1 MPARPQVQP
10 RHAEPVRACAR
21 LEHATPPRATP
32 ARTLWLTLYAP
43 FGRLQESS
51 YSFYGTICSAETLS
65 SIGLTSSVQQKVDSN
80 VSGLSASG
88 RMAYDA
94 LRLLW
99 RAPRNRERSIPA
111 QCSLVAALCC
121 SEVPYHTVGPAQRS
135 AVAKAS
141 RFVHVS
147 HQKRDFRAISAQNRR
162 RSGLV
167 FLQVLA
173 IRSSP
178 RADLRLI

>member
-1 MPARPQVQP
+1 MTVRLCVAVLQLPGQRVAASRDAARGEHVPARSQVQS

-65 SIGLTSSVQQKVDSN
+65 RTDLTSSVQQKVDSN

-99 RAPRNRERSIPA
+99 RAPRNRQRSIRA
-111 QCSLVAALCC
+111 QMLAGSRSL
-121 SEVPYHTVGPAQRS
+121 
-135 AVAKAS
+135 
-141 RFVHVS
+141 
-147 HQKRDFRAISAQNRR
+147 
-162 RSGLV
+162 
-167 FLQVLA
+167 
-173 IRSSP
+173 
-178 RADLRLI
+178 LR